1 MQPCWT
7 AAPMAAEGP
16 RKGDPS
22 TRIVRYGL
30 TTQPALS
37 VRGSS
42 RRIMFLRFR
51 PAYISMINRRASSS
65 AVIGPAVPGKKLKA
79 HQRGRVPTRA
89 AHRSLFAVPERCSQ
103 ARVRYAAPNTG
114 APLPAPRR
122 SGLITLRWAAP
133 AGTLHGLAEQNKK
146 RKGKKHISTPNSLTR
161 SLHISSLPAPGRTE
175 VRSASLAVCGVVR
188 DGGHT
193 SSRIQ
198 RAWGRVP
205 KT

>member
-1 MQPCWT
+1 
-7 AAPMAAEGP
+7 MAAEGP

-161 SLHISSLPAPGRTE
+161 SLHISSRLERG
-175 VRSASLAVCGVVR
+175 
-188 DGGHT
+188 
-193 SSRIQ
+193 SRGQ
-198 RAWGRVP
+198 RRPCQREPFGTAAGGRVSP
-205 KT
+205 GERCTVMELGSRPRRSRSLDH